1 MTMYLP
7 VVSVLLLAGLSE
19 SVGRI
24 LPLVARRRP
33 TSRAGVVTLLV
44 AGTGVEALGFTLWPL
59 AAWSLAGLVL
69 EQGPA
74 GPPFWTAATAAPL
87 VLAAVL
93 AFPFLGPL
101 LHLGVLIAAGAG
113 LAGQL
118 ASASGVSEWTA
129 AAFVAVA
136 ATVLAGTV
144 EAVRRA
150 VAIRGG
156 R

>member
-1 MTMYLP
+1 MTTSLS
-7 VVSVLLLAGLSE
+7 VVPILLLAGLSE

-24 LPLVARRRP
+24 LPLVARRPP
-33 TSRAGVVTLLV
+33 TSPAGVVILLV
-44 AGTGVEALGFTLWPL
+44 AGTAVEALVFTLWPL

-69 EQGPA
+69 DDGPT
-74 GPPFWTAATAAPL
+74 GPPSWTAATAAPL

-101 LHLGVLIAAGAG
+101 MHLGVLIAAGAG

-118 ASASGVSEWTA
+118 ASASGVTKWVGA
-129 AAFVAVA
+129 IFVALA
-136 ATVLAGTV
+136 AIVLAVTV
-144 EAVRRA
+144 EAVRRT
-150 VAIRGG
+150 VAMWGG